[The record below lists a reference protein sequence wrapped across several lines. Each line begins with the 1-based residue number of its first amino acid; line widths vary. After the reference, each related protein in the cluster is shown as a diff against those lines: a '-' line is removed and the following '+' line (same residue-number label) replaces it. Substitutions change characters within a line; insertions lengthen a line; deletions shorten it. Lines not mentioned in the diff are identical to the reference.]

1 MINQSVVEST
11 EKACQKHLNDL
22 QDKDHKIDFFNS
34 DVVVRMHYAMYLK
47 SSLLD
52 GPIDDTFARGRP
64 GGNGQGTM
72 VYHFTCVGFAEP

>member
-1 MINQSVVEST
+1 M
-11 EKACQKHLNDL
+11 NDL

-72 VYHFTCVGFAEP
+72 IYHLTLKAAIQF